1 MDTTNSTEADTKE
14 GESTV
19 FSTSEGAANKDSS
32 SENDQNLSSI
42 SPEVEYSVEK
52 DVEADLKDALPE
64 VTPEGLGDA
73 EYTSDQVVRD
83 ADISEKGHS
92 EDASEHV
99 DQCAVPV
106 TSTENVEPEENDAQV
121 HSTVDEV
128 ENLKSEG
135 AEIGEIDSEITEESD
150 TVVISLADNVGI
162 EQEVSEGN
170 EVVET
175 CLVDNSVSEPEDSD
189 ALEISLADNST
200 NETPVPEDTIET
212 LVEESADEKE
222 ENSSEESRL
231 ISSKAGEI
239 NIAKNNVATESMDSL
254 VENSGDEDNPLDNE
268 DDQDNVILDLED
280 EKSISDTSSIHE
292 NYNDDLGERMKE
304 VEEGDTFK
312 SKSEED
318 EPVDED
324 QKEKEMQ
331 DDLKA
336 IEESTVEE
344 NEELSQPEEKSPESR
359 NLDATSGEKLLMA
372 DASEAQ
378 DAKGG
383 AAVEQSSENV
393 GSGIIDQVPS
403 NTEPSIVEVKSN
415 KRQRKITSKMR
426 ELKESLSNETTQVAS
441 KPKRARRSAVPPE
454 QNVPSQAQAETP
466 QIKPDVASATETTEA
481 PGPVEKPILEPENT
495 EMPESDT
502 TNQTPVRTP
511 KAPRK
516 SSLATGGQGHAR
528 EISRELDNGWTFK
541 AVQRM
546 SGVSAGKYDIY
557 YYSPTN
563 KKVRSK
569 TELMHFLK
577 EQDLQVDLELFEFSI
592 TKLKEKGLLGSVD
605 EYNVPTKQKHVEN
618 KPTKAKPGGVTKAK
632 TGLLNNKSLF
642 KNAKLSLTEGK
653 DQVKPKSK
661 GLFSKKNAA
670 SDDKPGTDK
679 GQQPLQKLV
688 IKMPFGSGFGKVK
701 MTKKES
707 SQICSYFAPSGDE
720 DDVPEALPTSDSET
734 QNVEESEKFTGIV
747 EKKKKTASALVS
759 PSPKKKGRPP
769 KHESPAVEED
779 KSQAVSETVKTS
791 KKRGRKPKA
800 RPELVS
806 PFILNT
812 DASSMEDSALETS
825 MEENALPSSAHDFT
839 EGNESQNEI
848 DSPTVKRKRGRPKKS
863 ASAVEISVLSGKEE
877 SKDNDTVSQ
886 PAQESS
892 PKKKGRKPKTLV
904 SCVTELSATSDESKE
919 LSKTDSNN
927 DKTKLLVEEGEDVT
941 VLNTKSDSTDTLSQS
956 PQKAIP
962 KKKGRKSKTHINTA
976 SESTAS
982 QDESGGLLNTES
994 ENVLIQPKSTDSI
1007 VMDSREQNEP
1017 PETNSLNPEVSHLMT
1032 PSNETTMAAFPEV
1045 PITDTPLTDSKRKRG
1060 RPPKKKIS
1068 NVGDATPTNALS
1080 ISKDSVNL
1088 DIDAQSSTRVNGHP
1102 TKSTVDKES
1111 TQKNGKGSKRKLE
1124 ETSDS
1129 MPTTEPTPLTLENDI
1144 ALPTSKTPREEM
1156 SWSDYQEEL
1165 QKDSDMSNSKDR
1177 MVRKSLPF
1185 EDEEYSLTEFL
1196 SVQNGI
1202 KCRDSIEITAEMI
1215 LDSSSNALK
1224 SKYFKKKG
1232 NLSKP
1237 KLRRDEKWIPPRS
1250 PFCLVQES
1258 LFHDPWKLLVAT
1270 IFLNKTTG
1278 RQAIPTL
1285 WKFLNHWPTP
1295 EKACHADV
1303 EEMAALL
1310 FPIGLNYTRAKT
1322 IIRFS
1327 YEFLTKKW
1335 TYPIE
1340 LHGIGKYGNDSYRI
1354 FCINEWK
1361 EVEPADHKLTDY
1373 HQWLTANAKRLG
1385 LS

>member
-1 MDTTNSTEADTKE
+1 MDTTDSTEADTKE

-19 FSTSEGAANKDSS
+19 LSPSEGAANKDSC
-32 SENDQNLSSI
+32 SENDQNLSSN
-42 SPEVEYSVEK
+42 SPKGEYSVEK
-52 DVEADLKDALPE
+52 DVEADLNDALPE
-64 VTPEGLGDA
+64 VTSEGLGDA

-99 DQCAVPV
+99 DRCAFHA

-128 ENLKSEG
+128 ENVKSEG
-135 AEIGEIDSEITEESD
+135 AEAGEIDSEIAEESD

-175 CLVDNSVSEPEDSD
+175 SLVDNSVSEPEDSD

-212 LVEESADEKE
+212 LAEESADEKE

-280 EKSISDTSSIHE
+280 EKSISDTSSIPE

-304 VEEGDTFK
+304 VEEGETSK

-331 DDLKA
+331 DELKA

-344 NEELSQPEEKSPESR
+344 NEESSQPEEKSPESR
-359 NLDATSGEKLLMA
+359 NLDATSGEKLLTA

-378 DAKGG
+378 DAQGG

-393 GSGIIDQVPS
+393 GSEIIDQVPS
-403 NTEPSIVEVKSN
+403 NTEPNIVEVKFN

-441 KPKRARRSAVPPE
+441 KPKRARRSAAPPE
-454 QNVPSQAQAETP
+454 ENVPSQAQAETP

-577 EQDLQVDLELFEFSI
+577 EQDIQVDLELFEFSI

-605 EYNVPTKQKHVEN
+605 EYNVPTKQKHAEN
-618 KPTKAKPGGVTKAK
+618 KPIKAKPGGVTKAK

-747 EKKKKTASALVS
+747 EKKRKQL
-759 PSPKKKGRPP
+759 PLWL
-769 KHESPAVEED
+769 
-779 KSQAVSETVKTS
+779 KTS

-806 PFILNT
+806 PLSLNT
-812 DASSMEDSALETS
+812 DASSMEESALETS
-825 MEENALPSSAHDFT
+825 MEENALPSSALDST

-848 DSPTVKRKRGRPKKS
+848 DSPPVKRKRGRPKKS

-919 LSKTDSNN
+919 LSKTDSSN

-941 VLNTKSDSTDTLSQS
+941 ALNTKSDSTDTLSQN

-962 KKKGRKSKTHINTA
+962 KKKGRKPKTHVNTA

-994 ENVLIQPKSTDSI
+994 ENVLTQPKSTDSI
-1007 VMDSREQNEP
+1007 VVDSRAQNEP
-1017 PETNSLNPEVSHLMT
+1017 PETNSLNPEVSQLLT

-1088 DIDAQSSTRVNGHP
+1088 DIDAQSSPRVNGHP

-1111 TQKNGKGSKRKLE
+1111 TQKNGKGTKRKLE
-1124 ETSDS
+1124 ETPDS
-1129 MPTTEPTPLTLENDI
+1129 MSITEPTPLTLENDI

-1165 QKDSDMSNSKDR
+1165 QKDSDTPNSKDR

-1232 NLSKP
+1232 TLSKP

-1270 IFLNKTTG
+1270 IFLNKTT
-1278 RQAIPTL
+1278 
-1285 WKFLNHWPTP
+1285 
-1295 EKACHADV
+1295 D
-1303 EEMAALL
+1303 
-1310 FPIGLNYTRAKT
+1310 
-1322 IIRFS
+1322 
-1327 YEFLTKKW
+1327 EFLTKKW

-1361 EVEPADHKLTDY
+1361 E
-1373 HQWLTANAKRLG
+1373 
-1385 LS
+1385 